1 MGVDV
6 PKGFI
11 FLGGMC
17 DDLHE
22 HKVFKNIG
30 MIACMKSVAV
40 AKHWMVIGK
49 VSLLKT
55 FTL

>member
-1 MGVDV
+1 MGVDI
-6 PKGFI
+6 PKGLV
-11 FLGGMC
+11 FLRGMR

-22 HKVFKNIG
+22 HKVFKYIG

>member
-1 MGVDV
+1 
-6 PKGFI
+6 
-11 FLGGMC
+11 MC

-49 VSLLKT
+49 VSLLRT